1 MGKKVSPKTYDEG
14 KVKVSIALT
23 PTGRDLLDR
32 QADLLNLSRSELVE
46 QLARGMVNSNP
57 DVQLLGES

>member
-23 PTGRDLLDR
+23 PTGRERLDR